1 MSPPIFRQALLAGA
15 VAGVLSGIP
24 STTITLVQRRSPL
37 AAVRAAG
44 ALVRRPSVVGGL
56 AVHGVL
62 SLFWAI
68 GIAAVVGE
76 RLRLR
81 DGAAAGL
88 VIGVCDLGL
97 IGRHVGAIRNLPQL
111 PQYLDHIA
119 FGIVVIAVL
128 QRQRMGYH
136 LR

>member
-1 MSPPIFRQALLAGA
+1 MH
-15 VAGVLSGIP
+15 
-24 STTITLVQRRSPL
+24 
-37 AAVRAAG
+37 
-44 ALVRRPSVVGGL
+44 RPSVVGGL

-81 DGAAAGL
+81 DGAAVGL
-88 VIGVCDLGL
+88 AIGVCDLGL
-97 IGRHVGAIRNLPQL
+97 IGRHVDAIRNLPQL

-128 QRQRMGYH
+128 QRGRPRMS
-136 LR
+136 